1 MAGAPVRLTG
11 ILLIFPDFTIAVI
24 KWPRSTS
31 IMMRG
36 FRGIRTSRIKAAKRF
51 LYVKRRTS
59 FSGKEKKSD
68 ADVARIH
75 GKKEKNRLVCDI
87 AKKEKR
93 NPCRFRWSHLRL
105 RKFTATA
112 RDKCLVKWKRC

>member
-1 MAGAPVRLTG
+1 
-11 ILLIFPDFTIAVI
+11 
-24 KWPRSTS
+24 
-31 IMMRG
+31 MMRG

-87 AKKEKR
+87 AKKEKEIR
-93 NPCRFRWSHLRL
+93 AGFSGHTSDCESSRPQRVIS
-105 RKFTATA
+105 A
-112 RDKCLVKWKRC
+112 